1 MATLTGLLSEG
12 RDPRSKIAQR
22 WDSSSDSDRSIDWG
36 EFVVDVARLR
46 DRLLEAPD
54 GGWVLL
60 TDEAYSFAVG
70 LFALWHS
77 GRYAISPPNSQLGA
91 LRIPQTR
98 AAGVLTDRPDWFA
111 EGSTLH
117 PLSSDSRVAIDQEF
131 AVAEKS
137 FEPLDGGALAVEFST
152 SGTTGDEKPVLKE
165 LHHLASEVE
174 ELGENWNDRV
184 EGAMFFASASHQHLY
199 GMLFGVLW
207 PLCSGRV
214 FQAEHFLHAGELVP
228 RLAAAERC
236 VLASVPTHLK
246 RLVLHAQSPQLRDRC
261 CAVFSSGGPLPEQTA
276 HRIAELVVDAPI
288 EVYGST
294 ETGGIAW
301 RCQTPVAK
309 RMDGS
314 MESARLWTPFP
325 SVEVGEDPESGTLW
339 VRSPFVSLG
348 SPSRA
353 SSPSFRTSDRVE
365 MREAGRF
372 ELLGRADR
380 VVKIG
385 ELRLDLARM
394 ESQLRGE
401 EWVQDVALTTLHRDG
416 DEAEGD
422 RADVQERVAAVV
434 VPSEK
439 GWALIR
445 ESGRRA
451 LSGQL
456 RKRLADA
463 WDPVLHPRY
472 WRFAL
477 ELPESSLGKVTQPL
491 LRAVFREVDWGRL
504 GVDRPDMLGEV
515 RSENAIER
523 TALVPSD
530 LSCFPGHFPDHFIV
544 PGVLQLD
551 WALGL
556 AEVLLGRAPAVQ
568 KIESLKLLM
577 PLESGARFRIRVES
591 ASATRLEFRLWFE
604 DVVFA
609 KARIRL
615 ADPNE

>member
-77 GRYAISPPNSQLGA
+77 GRYAISPPNSQVGA

-246 RLVLHAQSPQLRDRC
+246 PIASPNSSSMHQSKSTDR
-261 CAVFSSGGPLPEQTA
+261 
-276 HRIAELVVDAPI
+276 R
-288 EVYGST
+288 
-294 ETGGIAW
+294 
-301 RCQTPVAK
+301 K
-309 RMDGS
+309 RGASHGD
-314 MESARLWTPFP
+314 ARLP
-325 SVEVGEDPESGTLW
+325 SQSAWMARWNRRGYGP
-339 VRSPFVSLG
+339 
-348 SPSRA
+348 PSR
-353 SSPSFRTSDRVE
+353 PS
-365 MREAGRF
+365 
-372 ELLGRADR
+372 
-380 VVKIG
+380 
-385 ELRLDLARM
+385 
-394 ESQLRGE
+394 
-401 EWVQDVALTTLHRDG
+401 
-416 DEAEGD
+416 
-422 RADVQERVAAVV
+422 
-434 VPSEK
+434 
-439 GWALIR
+439 
-445 ESGRRA
+445 
-451 LSGQL
+451 
-456 RKRLADA
+456 
-463 WDPVLHPRY
+463 
-472 WRFAL
+472 
-477 ELPESSLGKVTQPL
+477 
-491 LRAVFREVDWGRL
+491 
-504 GVDRPDMLGEV
+504 
-515 RSENAIER
+515 RS
-523 TALVPSD
+523 
-530 LSCFPGHFPDHFIV
+530 
-544 PGVLQLD
+544 
-551 WALGL
+551 
-556 AEVLLGRAPAVQ
+556 
-568 KIESLKLLM
+568 
-577 PLESGARFRIRVES
+577 
-591 ASATRLEFRLWFE
+591 
-604 DVVFA
+604 
-609 KARIRL
+609 ARIRNPARFGFARL
-615 ADPNE
+615 S